1 MGRAGRTPLFRGSQ
15 MTVTGRAFILAVSGV
30 LAISRRAPAQD
41 AKVTQEEKVY
51 VGTAFEAPSTL

>member
-1 MGRAGRTPLFRGSQ
+1 